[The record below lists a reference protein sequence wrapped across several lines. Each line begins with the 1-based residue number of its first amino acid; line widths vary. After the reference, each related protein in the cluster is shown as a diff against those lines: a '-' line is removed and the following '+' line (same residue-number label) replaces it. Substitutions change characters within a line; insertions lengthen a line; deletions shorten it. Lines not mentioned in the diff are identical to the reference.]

1 MPTILHNPPEVFPQY
16 RAYSHGVEVRGD
28 ARLLFISGLNG
39 YESDGKTMPESFD
52 DQAELIWRHLRAIL
66 SSAGMDVGNLV
77 SLRTYLADPADDE
90 ANVRMRVKHL
100 GRHQCASTVVCCRL
114 LEPRWRLEVEAV
126 AAA

>member
-1 MPTILHNPPEVFPQY
+1 MLILTHNPPDVFPQY

-39 YESDGKTMPESFD
+39 FEVDGVSMPASFEQ
-52 DQAELIWRHLRAIL
+52 QAELIWQHLRSIL
-66 SSAGMDVGNLV
+66 RSAGMDVHNLV

-90 ANVRMRVKHL
+90 TNVQVRMRHL
-100 GRHQCASTVVCCRL
+100 GHHQPASTVVCCRL
-114 LEPRWRLEVEAV
+114 LDPRWKLEVEAV